1 MTDFIQELTNQI
13 RQLLEEKS
21 ADPAIEPEQVK
32 QMVIKAADD
41 TLIAATKGQMKN
53 THLVTKEVGYVVASL
68 MFDQKG
74 FNRGGIVHPRKGKR

>member
-21 ADPAIEPEQVK
+21 ADPAIDPEKVK
-32 QMVIKAADD
+32 AMVIKAADE
-41 TLIAATKGQMKN
+41 TLIAATKNQMKN

-74 FNRGGIVHPRKGKR
+74 FNRGGIFHPRRKK

>member
-74 FNRGGIVHPRKGKR
+74 FNRGGIFHPRRKK

>member
-13 RQLLEEKS
+13 RQLLEEKA

-32 QMVIKAADD
+32 QMVIKAADN
-41 TLIAATKGQMKN
+41 TLIAATKGEMKN

-74 FNRGGIVHPRKGKR
+74 FNRGGIFHPRKKK